1 MHSPEEPLYCPL
13 KVGILIPSSL
23 PTYGGSYEFEHTVF
37 AEALK
42 RYFHSR
48 SQDIKLI
55 PIAYDAADIEAWNI
69 DPRRCLILNPKS
81 IKNEIFWVSRIIQ
94 KVSKLAGHFFGKP
107 ADNQLAGRATYIDI
121 LRLNIDIL
129 WSPNPH
135 ILTTQIPFII
145 TIWDLQ
151 HRLQPFFPE
160 VSELGEWSWI
170 GRQEHYMNVA
180 TKAFCCV
187 VGTKRGSS
195 ELTQFFGIDPSR
207 IIVNPFPCPQPLI
220 DEGLE
225 DHFILSRF
233 NIASQKFLLYPA
245 QFWSHKNH
253 ISALY
258 ALKILI
264 SSGSDLKLVLPGS
277 DKGTLQSIY
286 SMASRLGISEFVIA
300 PGFLPREELVALYR
314 NCLALIFPS
323 FFGPDNIPPLEAMSY
338 GVPAVVAKVPGSYE
352 QYGNSVL
359 YFDPCKPE
367 DLAIN
372 IQLIMTDHDLRDE
385 LVVRGKALLLRLSP
399 AAYLDRIETLLL
411 QHRVALECCTLAR

>member
-1 MHSPEEPLYCPL
+1 DEPLHCPL

-23 PTYGGSYEFEHTVF
+23 PTYGGAYEFEHTVF

-42 RYFHSR
+42 RYYHRR
-48 SQDIKLI
+48 SQSIKLI
-55 PIAYDAADIEAWNI
+55 PIAYDAADIKVWNI
-69 DPRRCLILNPKS
+69 DPTRCLILNPKL
-81 IKNEIFWVSRIIQ
+81 IKNENFLLSRIEQ
-94 KVSKLAGHFFGKP
+94 KVSKLAGHFFGQPVGK
-107 ADNQLAGRATYIDI
+107 QLSDGANYIDI
-121 LRLNIDIL
+121 LRSNIDIL
-129 WSPNPH
+129 WSSNPN

-195 ELTQFFGIDPSR
+195 ELTQFFGVDPSR
-207 IIVNPFPCPQPLI
+207 IIVNPFPCPEPLI
-220 DEGLE
+220 VEGFE
-225 DHFILSRF
+225 DHSILSRF
-233 NIASQKFLLYPA
+233 NVASQKFLLYPA

-253 ISALY
+253 VNALY

-277 DKGTLQSIY
+277 DKGTLQSIH
-286 SMASRLGISEFVIA
+286 SMACRLGISEFVIA

-338 GVPAVVAKVPGSYE
+338 GVPAIVAKVPGSYE

-372 IQLIMTDHDLRDE
+372 IQAIMTDHDLRDE

-399 AAYLDRIETLLL
+399 AAYLDRIESLLL